1 MAKTTSAPPS
11 VPRVKRSR
19 DPERGDLDQMVLEA
33 RLLAEKKKL
42 ILVQEVGQALS
53 ANMKLKDLLMLIMEH
68 LTILMEADRST
79 LYLLSDDATELW
91 SQVAQGDDK
100 VEISLK
106 VGEGI
111 AGWVASTGNAV
122 NIADAYNDKRFQR
135 AVDKKTGYRTKTILC
150 VPMQDHDGNII
161 GVVQVLNKKEGPFD
175 EEDEALL
182 HALASQ
188 AAIAIVNTK
197 LYQSVREKSIELER
211 KNLERTV
218 LYEIEREM
226 NIADD
231 LDELLDRILEKTISL
246 MGATAGSIALI
257 SKNLGDL
264 RFHTTIGEHSDQMLK
279 RRLPLGKG
287 IIGWSAEKGMP
298 AIVNNPSNDNRFAQN
313 FAAEIGHV
321 PQNVLCAPLF
331 MGDEILGAIEVI
343 DKISVS
349 ESGRTA
355 FDEEDLQLLQLIAGQ
370 TSRAVQL
377 AQSKM
382 EKDNENRLATIGQML
397 AGVMHDLKTPMTTI
411 SWYADLMVDLDDRGQ
426 RKEFTEL
433 IKSQFKLMNGM
444 TREVLAFAR
453 GETHLF
459 IMKVHLNNFLSQVV
473 EHLQHAFKDRNI
485 SLELDLH
492 YKRVAYFDPLK
503 MQRVVHNLARNAV
516 QAMPEGGTFTITSHK
531 KGDELVFTFHDNGP
545 GIPADMQDK
554 LFDPFTTSGKKQGTG
569 LGLAIVKKIIDEHRG
584 TISCVSNQNEGT
596 RFIVTL
602 PLEVPESATL
612 S

>member
-11 VPRVKRSR
+11 VPRVNRSR
-19 DPERGDLDQMVLEA
+19 DPDRGDLDQMVLEA

-150 VPMQDHDGNII
+150 VPMHDHDGNII

-226 NIADD
+226 NIAED

-298 AIVNNPSNDNRFAQN
+298 AIVNNPANDNRFAQN

-343 DKISVS
+343 DKISTS

-382 EKDNENRLATIGQML
+382 EKNNENRLATIGQML

-516 QAMPEGGTFTITSHK
+516 QAMPEGGTFTITSQK

-584 TISCVSNQNEGT
+584 TISCVSKQNEGT